1 MFQPSIAIVE
11 GDPAIERLVEPH
23 GGAGEAAAPVL
34 RWDLE
39 ATAVPLHDVVVADRA
54 FVHERTD
61 ALEIAGSRAPGL
73 GGMAGA
79 VGEAAVVVDSELM
92 QHGVGGVDVGSLS
105 QTQFAAQTILQHAPE
120 AFDAAFGLGRLGGDE
135 GDAELLERAA
145 ELGGLALSGQL
156 FLDGPV
162 VVMTDEDAATVA
174 IEGGGC
180 TEAAEQALEQA
191 EIALGGFC
199 GEELSNKDLSGSIVL
214 HAESGEER
222 AATLQPVMRGAIELH
237 QFSFAG
243 RAQTALAMSGRAAL
257 ARRADSGRPQQTA
270 ERFAAE
276 CEAFLLDKLVV
287 QVMIVEAGVLRAS
300 QAQDG
305 LPGAFGPAAALQ
317 FLLTQRDCLPVHG
330 VTFSRCY

>member
-1 MFQPSIAIVE
+1 
-11 GDPAIERLVEPH
+11 
-23 GGAGEAAAPVL
+23 
-34 RWDLE
+34 
-39 ATAVPLHDVVVADRA
+39 
-54 FVHERTD
+54 
-61 ALEIAGSRAPGL
+61 
-73 GGMAGA
+73 
-79 VGEAAVVVDSELM
+79 
-92 QHGVGGVDVGSLS
+92 
-105 QTQFAAQTILQHAPE
+105 
-120 AFDAAFGLGRLGGDE
+120 
-135 GDAELLERAA
+135 
-145 ELGGLALSGQL
+145 
-156 FLDGPV
+156 
-162 VVMTDEDAATVA
+162 MTDEDAATVA

-276 CEAFLLDKLVV
+276 CEAFLLDNLVV
-287 QVMIVEAGVLRAS
+287 KVMIVEAGVLRAS

-305 LPGAFGPAAALQ
+305 LPGAFGPAAAAGAAAVWRVPEPWPALA
-317 FLLTQRDCLPVHG
+317 VA
-330 VTFSRCY
+330 